1 MTQPMFSVKLR
12 LSLFLSHGELTQHC
26 LQLFKQL
33 SQVTVIYSFIHWS
46 QTNSPIKIFVPIHSI
61 NVYSHFWT
69 VHQIFADV
77 TFSIQHGL
85 NFQIKTTSFKWYIH
99 ATVHRLTCWDLS
111 DQITVLWNLNMSWND
126 LFR

>member
-1 MTQPMFSVKLR
+1 MFSAKLI

-33 SQVTVIYSFIHWS
+33 SQVTIIYSFIHW
-46 QTNSPIKIFVPIHSI
+46 SPIKIFVPIHSI

-77 TFSIQHGL
+77 TLSIQHGL
-85 NFQIKTTSFKWYIH
+85 NFQIKTTSFK
-99 ATVHRLTCWDLS
+99 
-111 DQITVLWNLNMSWND
+111 
-126 LFR
+126 